1 MHCDGGGL
9 YLQVS
14 IGAALIRRL
23 SWIYRYTLAGQ
34 THDMGLGSIADVSLV
49 EARETARG
57 YRKLAKQGIDPINH
71 RDRSAPKISRRTS
84 RPCRSIR
91 LKPSICGNIDR
102 RGNPP
107 CMRITG

>member
-1 MHCDGGGL
+1 MARGINRLPASYKNLKPGMHCDGGGL

-34 THDMGLGSIADVSLV
+34 THDMGLGSIADVSLA

-71 RDRSAPKISRRTS
+71 RDAERARTGG
-84 RPCRSIR
+84 R
-91 LKPSICGNIDR
+91 D
-102 RGNPP
+102 
-107 CMRITG
+107 